1 MTRLILVRH
10 GESTWNAEGRFQG
23 QSDPPLSEFG
33 RRQADAFAEELADR
47 GIREIYSSDLRRAA
61 QTANALAER
70 TDLRVRLDR
79 RLREIHQGLWEG
91 RLRTEIKRKWPE
103 LVLQWEKDPW
113 QCSPPEGETLQQVA
127 ARVRSFLGDLLER
140 SIDGSVAVIT
150 HKVPAALLT
159 LQVSRADPSSIWRLE
174 LNTGSWRE
182 LEATA
187 DALAG

>member
-10 GESTWNAEGRFQG
+10 GESAWNAEGRVQG
-23 QSDPPLSEFG
+23 QSDPPLSKFG
-33 RRQADAFAEELADR
+33 RRQADAIAEELADR
-47 GIREIYSSDLRRAA
+47 GIREIHSSDLRRAA

-70 TDLRVRLDR
+70 TNLRVRLDR

-103 LVLQWEKDPW
+103 LVSEWEKDPW

-127 ARVRSFLGDLLER
+127 ARARSFLGDLLER

-187 DALAG
+187 DALPG